1 MVNNYLVSIIVPV
14 YNTEKFLKSALDS
27 IKMQSYRNL
36 EVLLI
41 NDGSTDDSGS
51 ICDSYAK
58 SDKRIKVFHIDN
70 HGVSYA
76 RNIGLQEAIGQYI
89 TFVDSDD
96 TIAVNMI
103 EELVNA
109 LDKYKC
115 DCVIGGCNYVNNSR
129 LTSKQLI
136 RVRNHYVL
144 KKQEC
149 LERLCYMNPPFDC
162 IEVTAVWGKLY
173 SKKILQGM
181 QFKEDMSI
189 GEDFVFN
196 FKVLSRVSEALYV
209 DFEGYNYFIRTGS
222 AMRSVFQESKMQTM
236 GALEELSNFK
246 VEKNIESA
254 YLSRLVNIA
263 IVLLFMIPIESKYQI
278 HRDRIVRFIKK
289 YRGRIVLN
297 IKTRFKVRVALMV
310 SYLGFDNMQRL
321 FDLIREKGIVNG

>member
-14 YNTEKFLKSALDS
+14 YNAEKFLKSALDS

-76 RNIGLQEAIGQYI
+76 RNIGLQEATGQYI

-96 TIAVNMI
+96 ILNINMV
-103 EELVNA
+103 EELVNGIE
-109 LDKYKC
+109 KYRC
-115 DCVIGGCNYVNNSR
+115 ECIIGGCKYIYNNFLDNCNVRKIKNY
-129 LTSKQLI
+129 KI
-136 RVRNHYVL
+136 L

-149 LERLCYMNPPFDC
+149 LERLCYMNSPFDC

-173 SKKILQGM
+173 SKKILQGIK
-181 QFKEDMSI
+181 FKEDMSI

-196 FKVLSRVSEALYV
+196 FEVLSRVSEALYV
-209 DFEGYNYFIRTGS
+209 DFEGYNYFIRIGS
-222 AMRSVFQESKMQTM
+222 VMRSGFQESKMRTM
-236 GALEELSNFK
+236 DVLEELSNFK

-297 IKTRFKVRVALMV
+297 IKTRFKVRMALLI
-310 SYLGFDNMQRL
+310 SYMGFNNMQRL
-321 FDLIREKGIVNG
+321 FCIVHLVKKMHM